1 MTAEPRYSQDP
12 HDLCT
17 HRAVE
22 ECAGCDLSDGLMC
35 RFTTGDLVG
44 FLVGFL
50 PFGIAVVA
58 GMILGGYGW
67 WLLGWLAIWI
77 LFFFVVEGRVLCSH
91 CPFWAEEG
99 RVLHCHANYGVIK
112 LWKFRPGPM
121 NRLEQ
126 GVFGVGA
133 AVFGFYPILFMILG
147 GQWLLLIIALSA
159 IASWAINLRRNA
171 CVRCIN
177 FSCPVNAVPKP
188 LVDAYLRRNPLM
200 REAWEASGAPLER
213 VESEAP

>member
-1 MTAEPRYSQDP
+1 MTSEPLHQDVP

-17 HRAVE
+17 HRAAE
-22 ECAGCDLSDGLMC
+22 ECAGCELSASLMC
-35 RFTTGDLVG
+35 RFEMGDLVA
-44 FLVGFL
+44 FLLGFL

-67 WLLGWLAIWI
+67 WLLGWLSIWV

-99 RVLHCHANYGVIK
+99 WVLHCHANYGVIK
-112 LWKFRPGPM
+112 FWKFRPGPM
-121 NRLEQ
+121 SRLEKAL
-126 GVFGVGA
+126 FGAGT
-133 AVFGFYPILFMILG
+133 AVFGLYPIVFMILG
-147 GQWLLLIIALSA
+147 GQWLLLAIALTA
-159 IASWAINLRRNA
+159 IPGFALNIRRNA

-188 LVDAYLRRNPLM
+188 LVDAYLRRNPVM
-200 REAWEASGAPLER
+200 REAWEASGYRLDE
-213 VESEAP
+213 

>member
-1 MTAEPRYSQDP
+1 MTSESRYEETP

-22 ECAGCDLSDGLMC
+22 ECAGCELSANLKC
-35 RFTTGDLVG
+35 RFETGDLVA
-44 FLVGFL
+44 FLLGFL

-67 WLLGWLAIWI
+67 WLLGWLAIWV

-99 RVLHCHANYGVIK
+99 WVLHCHANYGVIK
-112 LWKFRPGPM
+112 FWEFRPGPM
-121 NRLEQ
+121 SRLEKAL
-126 GVFGVGA
+126 FGAGT
-133 AVFGFYPILFMILG
+133 AVFGLYPIVFMILG
-147 GQWLLLIIALSA
+147 GQWLLLA
-159 IASWAINLRRNA
+159 IAVTAIPGFALNLRRNA
-171 CVRCIN
+171 CTRCIN

-188 LVDAYLRRNPLM
+188 LVDAYLRRNPVM
-200 REAWEASGAPLER
+200 REAWEASGYRLDE
-213 VESEAP
+213 

>member
-1 MTAEPRYSQDP
+1 MTSEPLYQQGS

-22 ECAGCDLSDGLMC
+22 ECAGCEILGSLMC
-35 RFTTGDLVG
+35 RFEIGDLVG
-44 FLVGFL
+44 FFVGFL

-58 GMILGGYGW
+58 GMILASYGW

-77 LFFFVVEGRVLCSH
+77 LFFFGVEGRVLCSH

-112 LWKFRPGPM
+112 FWQFRPGPM
-121 NRLEQ
+121 SRLEKW
-126 GVFGVGA
+126 GFGAGA
-133 AVFGFYPILFMILG
+133 AVFGFFPIVFLILG
-147 GQWLLLIIALSA
+147 GQWLLLAIALSG
-159 IASWAINLRRNA
+159 IASSVLNLRRNA

-177 FSCPVNAVPKP
+177 FSCPANAVPKP
-188 LVDAYLRRNPLM
+188 LVDAYLRRNPVM
-200 REAWEASGAPLER
+200 RQAWEASGYRLDK
-213 VESEAP
+213 

>member
-1 MTAEPRYSQDP
+1 MTSEPLHQQSP

-17 HRAVE
+17 QLAAE
-22 ECAGCDLSDGLMC
+22 ECAGCDLSGSLMC
-35 RFTTGDLVG
+35 RFETVDLAS

-58 GMILGGYGW
+58 GMIVGGYGW
-67 WLLGWLAIWI
+67 WLLGWLVIWL

-112 LWKFRPGPM
+112 LWRFRPGPM
-121 NRLEQ
+121 SRLEKLL
-126 GVFGVGA
+126 FGAGA
-133 AVFGFYPILFMILG
+133 AVFGAYPFVFMILG
-147 GQWLLLIIALSA
+147 SQWLLLVIALA
-159 IASWAINLRRNA
+159 AAASSILNLRRNV

-177 FSCPVNAVPKP
+177 FSCPANAVPKS
-188 LVDAYLRRNPLM
+188 LVDAYLRRNPVM
-200 REAWEASGAPLER
+200 REAWEASGYRLGE
-213 VESEAP
+213 